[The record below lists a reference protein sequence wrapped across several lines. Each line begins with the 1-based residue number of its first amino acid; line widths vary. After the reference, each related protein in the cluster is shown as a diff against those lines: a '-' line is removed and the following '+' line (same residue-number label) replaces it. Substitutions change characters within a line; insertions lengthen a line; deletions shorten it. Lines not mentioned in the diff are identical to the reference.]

1 MTEKKFEKELINL
14 YKKWRVSEKDF
25 FEKIKLNHDLKKLD
39 KEQQKLMAKNF
50 SEFAKLDNPLTEDEI
65 LKLEEYYNNT
75 FI

>member
-1 MTEKKFEKELINL
+1 MGEKKFEKELIDL
-14 YKKWRVSEKDF
+14 YKKWRISEKDF
-25 FEKIKLNHDLKKLD
+25 FKKIKINHNSIKLE